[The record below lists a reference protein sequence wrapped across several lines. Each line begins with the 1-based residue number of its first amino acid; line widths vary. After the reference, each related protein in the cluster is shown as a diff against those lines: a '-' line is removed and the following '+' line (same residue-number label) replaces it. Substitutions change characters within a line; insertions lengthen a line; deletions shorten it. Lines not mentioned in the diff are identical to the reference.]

1 MLENKASKTKISFSA
16 KMKTNKAVTLKTGN
30 YTISWGID
38 GADDANS
45 NIISDQENSEN
56 ESHNDKFLK
65 LKKINNEVVY
75 RDAFPD
81 TDIQYLV
88 SSTSVKEN
96 IILKSAAAKRTFT
109 ETYQIGSLVAKQ
121 IDSKTIQLFE
131 SSDSGFKNPVYAIN
145 APQMTDVSGAASDKL
160 SIRCYS
166 RATVY

>member
-1 MLENKASKTKISFSA
+1 MLAAYNEPIHYQDSNSVWQDIDNTLTIQNPTASVDSQLLENKANKTKKSFSA
-16 KMKTNKAVTLKTGN
+16 KMKAKAISLKTGN

-75 RDAFPD
+75 RDALPD

-88 SSTSVKEN
+88 SSTSVKED

-121 IDSKTIQLFE
+121 IDSK
-131 SSDSGFKNPVYAIN
+131 KNIYF
-145 APQMTDVSGAASDKL
+145 S
-160 SIRCYS
+160 
-166 RATVY
+166 